1 MPSITHLKNQLGLDP
16 FALLLLR
23 GEVKALP
30 DIMRQNEHIHAALHG
45 YWNQEHVLLLAT
57 SERIVLVDNN
67 SVNDIAVIEFPYDS
81 SLIISKPTA
90 DSILIGTEQQKIK
103 IRNALEEFVRKFEA
117 VVKRKIGGEEIASL
131 VAYEEAEGATNAVSN
146 NPFDLIRR
154 SIGGISQMISPN
166 KMAKNET
173 KELAPPAPKPEPP
186 QDLDELLAKLN
197 GLIALENVKEEVN
210 KLVNVIQ
217 VEKLRKEKGIKIP
230 ERSLHMVFHGKPGTG
245 KTTIARLLAKIF
257 QSLGVL
263 SKGHLYET
271 DRSGL
276 VAGYTGQTAL
286 KVREVCE
293 KSKGGILF
301 VDEAYALNT
310 TDTYGPEALNTIV
323 KFMEDN
329 RNDFIV
335 ILAGYEAPMMELI
348 ESNPGLESRFNKY
361 IEFQDYSPEE
371 LVDIFLLQTNK
382 IDIKLEDEAIER
394 LMEIFKE
401 QYEARSESFGNG
413 RLARNLFE
421 KAYENQAT
429 RLINEGLDKADIS
442 LLKAID
448 IPDVEEFV

>member
-1 MPSITHLKNQLGLDP
+1 MPLIAHLKNQLGLDP

-30 DIMRQNEHIHAALHG
+30 DIIREGEYIHASLHG

-57 SERIVLVDNN
+57 SERVIMVDNN
-67 SVNDIAVIEFPYDS
+67 SVNDVVVIEFTYDS

-90 DSILIGTEQQKIK
+90 DSVLIGTEQQKLK
-103 IRNALEEFVRKFEA
+103 IRNSLEEFVRKFEST
-117 VVKRKIGGEEIASL
+117 VKKKIAGEDIAAS
-131 VAYEEAEGATNAVSN
+131 VAYEEESAKNVTST

-154 SIGGISQMISPN
+154 SIGGISQMISPS
-166 KMAKNET
+166 KMAKNEV

-186 QDLDELLAKLN
+186 QDLDELLEKLN

-217 VEKLRKEKGIKIP
+217 VEKVRKEKGIKIP

-257 QSLGVL
+257 QSLGIL

-286 KVREVCE
+286 KTREVCE
-293 KSKGGILF
+293 KSRGGILF

-310 TDTYGPEALNTIV
+310 QDTYGPEALNTIV

-329 RNDFIV
+329 RNDFVV
-335 ILAGYEAPMMELI
+335 ILAGYESPMMELI

-361 IEFQDYSPEE
+361 IAFNDYAPEE

-382 IDIKLEDEAIER
+382 IDIRVEDEAIER
-394 LMEIFKE
+394 LMEIFKG
-401 QYEARSESFGNG
+401 QYDSRSESFGNG

-429 RLINEGLDKADIS
+429 RLINEGLETTDIS

-448 IPDVEEFV
+448 IPDVEEFI

>member
-1 MPSITHLKNQLGLDP
+1 MFSSTHLKNQLGLDP

-30 DIMRQNEHIHAALHG
+30 DIIRNDEVIHAALHG

-57 SERIVLVDNN
+57 SNRILLVDNN
-67 SVNDIAVIEFPYDS
+67 SVNEVVVIEFMYDND
-81 SLIISKPTA
+81 LIISKPTP
-90 DSILIGTEQQKIK
+90 DSLLIGTDVQKIK
-103 IRNALEEFVRKFEA
+103 IRNALAEFVRNFEQ
-117 VVKRKIGGEEIASL
+117 VVQKKLAGERIPISQNIGKNDNESTANP
-131 VAYEEAEGATNAVSN
+131 T

-154 SIGGISQMISPN
+154 SIGGISQLISPE
-166 KMAKNET
+166 KLAKNEI
-173 KELAPPAPKPEPP
+173 KELAPPAPKAEPP
-186 QDLDELLAKLN
+186 QDLETLLTKLDQ
-197 GLIALENVKEEVN
+197 LIALENVKEEVN
-210 KLVNVIQ
+210 RLANVIQ
-217 VEKLRKEKGIKIP
+217 VEKVRKEKGIKIP

-245 KTTIARLLAKIF
+245 KTTIARLLAKIL

-286 KVREVCE
+286 KTREVCE

-310 TDTYGPEALNTIV
+310 DDTYGPEALNTIV

-329 RNDFIV
+329 RHDFVV
-335 ILAGYEAPMMELI
+335 ILAGYETPMMELI
-348 ESNPGLESRFNKY
+348 GSNPGLESRFNKY
-361 IEFQDYSPEE
+361 IAFNDYSPEE
-371 LVDIFLLQTNK
+371 LVDIFLMQTNK
-382 IDIKLEDEAIER
+382 IDIQVEDEATER
-394 LMEIFKE
+394 LMTLFKK
-401 QYEARSESFGNG
+401 QYDARDESFGNG

-429 RLINEGLDKADIS
+429 RLINEGLDNADIS

-448 IPDVEEFV
+448 IPDMEEFI

>member
-1 MPSITHLKNQLGLDP
+1 MPPIAHFKNQLGLDP

-30 DIMRQNEHIHAALHG
+30 DIIRENEHIHAALHG

-57 SERIVLVDNN
+57 SERILMVDNN
-67 SVNDIAVIEFPYDS
+67 SVNDIVVIEFPYDS
-81 SLIISKPTA
+81 SLIISRPTA
-90 DSILIGTEQQKIK
+90 DSLLIGTEQQKIK
-103 IRNALEEFVRKFEA
+103 IRNSLEEFVRKFEK
-117 VVKRKIGGEEIASL
+117 VVQKKMAGEDIAAS
-131 VAYEEAEGATNAVSN
+131 VAYEEESAENAGST

-154 SIGGISQMISPN
+154 SFGGISQMISPN
-166 KMAKNET
+166 KMAKNEV

-186 QDLDELLAKLN
+186 QDLDELLEKLN
-197 GLIALENVKEEVN
+197 QLIALENVKEEVN

-217 VEKLRKEKGIKIP
+217 VEKVRKEKGIKIP

-245 KTTIARLLAKIF
+245 KTTIARLLAKVF

-286 KVREVCE
+286 KTREVCE
-293 KSKGGILF
+293 KSRGGILF

-310 TDTYGPEALNTIV
+310 QDTYGSEALNTIV

-329 RNDFIV
+329 RNDFVV
-335 ILAGYEAPMMELI
+335 ILAGYESPMMELI
-348 ESNPGLESRFNKY
+348 ESNAGLESRFNKY
-361 IEFQDYSPEE
+361 IAFNDYAPEE

-382 IDIKLEDEAIER
+382 IDIKVEDEAIER
-394 LMEIFKE
+394 LMKIFKE
-401 QYEARSESFGNG
+401 QYDSRSESFGNG

-429 RLINEGLDKADIS
+429 RLINEGLDTADIS

>member
-1 MPSITHLKNQLGLDP
+1 
-16 FALLLLR
+16 
-23 GEVKALP
+23 
-30 DIMRQNEHIHAALHG
+30 
-45 YWNQEHVLLLAT
+45 
-57 SERIVLVDNN
+57 
-67 SVNDIAVIEFPYDS
+67 
-81 SLIISKPTA
+81 
-90 DSILIGTEQQKIK
+90 
-103 IRNALEEFVRKFEA
+103 
-117 VVKRKIGGEEIASL
+117 
-131 VAYEEAEGATNAVSN
+131 
-146 NPFDLIRR
+146 
-154 SIGGISQMISPN
+154 
-166 KMAKNET
+166 MAKNEV

-186 QDLDELLAKLN
+186 QDLDELLEKLN

-217 VEKLRKEKGIKIP
+217 VEKVRKEKGIKIP

-257 QSLGVL
+257 QSLGIL

-286 KVREVCE
+286 KTREVCE
-293 KSKGGILF
+293 KSRGGILF

-310 TDTYGPEALNTIV
+310 QDTYGPEALNTIV

-329 RNDFIV
+329 RNDFVV
-335 ILAGYEAPMMELI
+335 ILAGYESPMMELI

-361 IEFQDYSPEE
+361 IAFNDYAPEE

-382 IDIKLEDEAIER
+382 IDIRVEDEAIER
-394 LMEIFKE
+394 LMEIFKG
-401 QYEARSESFGNG
+401 QYDSRSESFGNG

-429 RLINEGLDKADIS
+429 RLINEGLETADIS

-448 IPDVEEFV
+448 IPDVEEFI

>member
-1 MPSITHLKNQLGLDP
+1 MSSAAHPNNQLGLDP

-30 DIMRQNEHIHAALHG
+30 DIIREGEHIHAALHG

-57 SERIVLVDNN
+57 SERVVMVDNN
-67 SVNDIAVIEFPYDS
+67 SVNDVVVIEFPYDS

-90 DSILIGTEQQKIK
+90 DSILIGTEQQKLK
-103 IRNALEEFVRKFEA
+103 IRNSLEEFVRKFES
-117 VVKRKIGGEEIASL
+117 VVKKKIAGEDIAAS
-131 VAYEEAEGATNAVSN
+131 VAYEEESAENAVST

-173 KELAPPAPKPEPP
+173 KELALPAPKPEPP
-186 QDLDELLAKLN
+186 QDLDELLEKLN

-293 KSKGGILF
+293 KSRGGILF

-310 TDTYGPEALNTIV
+310 QDTYGPEAFNTIV

-335 ILAGYEAPMMELI
+335 ILAGYESPMMELI

-361 IEFQDYSPEE
+361 IAFTDYAPEE

-382 IDIKLEDEAIER
+382 IDIKVEDEAIER

-401 QYEARSESFGNG
+401 QYDARSESFGNG
-413 RLARNLFE
+413 RLARNFFE

-429 RLINEGLDKADIS
+429 RLINEGLDTADIS

>member
-1 MPSITHLKNQLGLDP
+1 MPTIAQLKNQLGLDP

-23 GEVKALP
+23 GEVKALS
-30 DIMRQNEHIHAALHG
+30 DIIRENEYIHAALHG

-57 SERIVLVDNN
+57 SERVIMVDNN
-67 SVNDIAVIEFPYDS
+67 SVNDIVVIEFPYDN
-81 SLIISKPTA
+81 SLIINKPTA
-90 DSILIGTEQQKIK
+90 DSILIGTELQKLK
-103 IRNALEEFVRKFEA
+103 IRNSLEGFVRKFET
-117 VVKRKIGGEEIASL
+117 VVKQKLAGEEIAAS
-131 VAYEEAEGATNAVSN
+131 VAYEEAESSGEVTSN

-166 KMAKNET
+166 KMAKNEV
-173 KELAPPAPKPEPP
+173 KELAPPAPKPEPV
-186 QDLDELLAKLN
+186 QNLDELLEKLN

-361 IEFQDYSPEE
+361 IAFNDYAPEE

-382 IDIKLEDEAIER
+382 IDIKVEDEAIER

-401 QYEARSESFGNG
+401 QYDARSESFGNG

-442 LLKAID
+442 LLKAVD